1 MSTPIPGPV
10 AHSDAWYALRYFDA
24 SREIPVVI
32 GASEAAGA
40 CGLSDWDTPL
50 HVYLRKR
57 RLIED
62 KEATERMENGRLF
75 EPVILEIYKRQTK
88 FQVAQPQQM
97 FHLAENPGIV
107 ATPDGYVTA
116 GDDHFIVEAKCS
128 TIRNAEKWG
137 QEGSDEVPEEY
148 IVQTHQ
154 QMLVTE
160 TDRCDVAVLIDGV
173 VKRYTVR
180 RNERLMS
187 YLVEGLGE
195 LLERIVAGDPP
206 EASWRHR
213 KTNEVL
219 KQVFGI
225 SDRRVILSERTALFF
240 QQRQSLTE
248 QIKELETQKE
258 ECENL
263 VLFAMGDA
271 GIGELPD
278 GDELVRS
285 EIAVDAAVIERKA
298 YTYKT
303 LRKRKPPKKGTR

>member
-24 SREIPVVI
+24 AREIPVVI

-62 KEATERMENGRLF
+62 KETTERMENGRLF
-75 EPVILEIYKRQTK
+75 EPVILEIYRRQTG
-88 FQVAQPQQM
+88 FVVHQPQQM
-97 FHLAENPGIV
+97 YHLAENLGIV
-107 ATPDGYVTA
+107 ATPDGTVVD
-116 GDDHFIVEAKCS
+116 GEEKFIVEAKCS

-137 QEGSDEVPEEY
+137 AEGTDEVPEEY

-180 RNERLMS
+180 RNERLMGFI
-187 YLVEGLGE
+187 VEGLSE
-195 LLERIVAGDPP
+195 LLERIITGDPP
-206 EASWRHR
+206 DATWRHR

-219 KQVFGI
+219 KQVFGV
-225 SDRRVILSERTALFF
+225 SDRRVILSDQTAILFE
-240 QQRQSLTE
+240 QRQSLTA
-248 QIKELETQKE
+248 QIKELEVQKE
-258 ECENL
+258 ECENM

-271 GIGELPD
+271 GVGELPD
-278 GDELVRS
+278 GSELVRS
-285 EIAVDAAVIERKA
+285 EVSIEAATIDRKA

-303 LRKRKPPKKGTR
+303 LWKRKPPKEKK